1 MDPYLLCLQD
11 SLDQSFQHLE
21 ILGAFSVLGPQA
33 VFSSERIN
41 TFNLTLFSRQ
51 FLQEPE
57 AAVLQE
63 WPSYKQH
70 VLVGAFK
77 GFDQLTAMTK
87 LASQFD
93 EWGQSTPALT
103 SWHANAPTIPVSSVN
118 CQNRLEE

>member
-1 MDPYLLCLQD
+1 MTQWVWAH
-11 SLDQSFQHLE
+11 S
-21 ILGAFSVLGPQA
+21 
-33 VFSSERIN
+33 
-41 TFNLTLFSRQ
+41 TSRRRRRGIGQ
-51 FLQEPE
+51 VKTKTREEFLQEPE